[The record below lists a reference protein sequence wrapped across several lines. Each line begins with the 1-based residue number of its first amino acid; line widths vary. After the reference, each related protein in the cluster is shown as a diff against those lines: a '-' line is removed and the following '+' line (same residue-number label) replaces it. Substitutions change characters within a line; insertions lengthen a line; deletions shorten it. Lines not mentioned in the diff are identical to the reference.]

1 MALIKFRQ
9 QSFRKKLILALFIAA
24 LLAFAAASA
33 AFMLFEHLSLE
44 SRARQVM
51 EPYAQLV
58 SVSAEAAVA
67 FEDSVRS
74 QEILD
79 TLRANPQILEAQINL
94 LDGRMLARYSIRAN
108 TTLPQQFPT
117 ANGIYL
123 DRNTA
128 VLVQS
133 LKDNAY
139 LYLVMN
145 LDELNRQTRNT
156 VQVFAI
162 GVIVLLAT
170 VALGLLAA
178 LQKSIVGPISALAET
193 VERVHSYTDYSQR
206 VPASGTDEVAR
217 LGQSFNAMME
227 AIQQR
232 EDDLHR
238 LMLFQRTIL
247 DNVAYGIISTTPDG
261 TVTSFNRAAERLLGY
276 MADEVIGKQT
286 PALWHDTEEVA
297 QHALHLSEE
306 LGETITPGFPVFTA
320 RPRRNLAE
328 EKEWTFIRKNGA
340 RVPVLLSVTALR
352 TESGRITGFVGLT
365 YDLTERKQAEDELR
379 RHKDQLEETVQQRT
393 ADLLLARDAAETANK
408 AKSLFLAH
416 MSHEL
421 RTPLNGILGYAQI
434 LQRDDLVG
442 ERKAAALNI
451 IRQSSEYLRA
461 LIDDIL
467 DLSRIETG
475 RFDFVLS
482 DISLAKL
489 LRGVTD
495 IVGLRARQKGLAFS
509 CDLAADLPAGIRCD
523 ERRLRQVLLNLLTN
537 AVKFTDSGQ
546 VVLRVG
552 RIGPSRFSFAVED
565 TGIGIAQSELEL
577 IFRPFE
583 QVCDLQR
590 RLGGT
595 GLGLAI
601 SRQLVRYLGSDIVV
615 ESRVGKGST
624 FRFEVELEAASSP
637 IPVLPNPVQ
646 VTTGYSGPRR
656 KVLIVDDVASNRAIL
671 VDLLTPLGFGIVE
684 ACDGVE
690 AVELAQTTIPDLILM
705 DIVMPKMDGEEATHL
720 LRQLPALA
728 QAPIIALSASALT
741 ADETKYLQAG
751 ANAFLPKP
759 VDQDELLAQ
768 MATLMQLEWITVPR
782 TELSPN
788 RGEFAEELIVPPA
801 EEMQALYR
809 LALTGNMRDILQY
822 AERIAGI
829 DPSYQ
834 AFATHL
840 RQLANGYQSKA
851 ILAFA
856 EAHLA

>member
-1 MALIKFRQ
+1 MALITFRQ

-67 FEDSVRS
+67 FEDSGRS

-79 TLRANPQILEAQINL
+79 TLRANPQIIEAQINL
-94 LDGRMLARYSIRAN
+94 IDGRMLARYSIRSN
-108 TTLPQQFPT
+108 TTLPQPLPT

-128 VLVQS
+128 VLVQG

-156 VQVFAI
+156 LRVFAI
-162 GVIVLLAT
+162 GTVVLLAI

-178 LQKSIVGPISALAET
+178 LQKSIVGPISRLAET
-193 VERVHSYTDYSQR
+193 VERVHSYADYSQR
-206 VPASGTDEVAR
+206 VPTSNTDEVAR
-217 LGQSFNAMME
+217 LGQSFNAMMDT
-227 AIQQR
+227 IQEH
-232 EDDLHR
+232 EDDLRR

-247 DNVAYGIISTTPDG
+247 DNVAYGIISGSPDG
-261 TVTSFNRAAERLLGY
+261 TITSFNRAAERLLGY
-276 MADEVIGKQT
+276 TAGEVIGKQT
-286 PALWHDTEEVA
+286 PALWHDKEEVA
-297 QHALHLSEE
+297 QYARHLSEE
-306 LGETITPGFPVFTA
+306 LGETVPPGFAVFTA
-320 RPRRNLAE
+320 RPQRNLAE
-328 EKEWTFIRKNGA
+328 EKEWTFIRKDGA

-393 ADLLLARDAAETANK
+393 ADLLLARDAAEAANK

-434 LQRDDLVG
+434 LQRDELVG

-475 RFDFVLS
+475 RLDFVLS
-482 DISLAKL
+482 NISLAKF

-495 IVGLRARQKGLAFS
+495 IVSIKAQQKGLEFS
-509 CDLAADLPAGIRCD
+509 CELSPDLPLGIRCD

-537 AVKFTDSGQ
+537 AVKFTDTGQ

-552 RIGPSRFSFAVED
+552 RAEPSRFSFAVED
-565 TGIGIAQSELEL
+565 TGIGIDRNELEL

-583 QVCDLQR
+583 QVGDLHR

-615 ESRVGKGST
+615 ESRVGKGSI
-624 FRFEVELEAASSP
+624 FRFELELEEASSSTS
-637 IPVLPNPVQ
+637 LLLNPVQ
-646 VTTGYSGPRR
+646 VITGYKGPHR
-656 KVLIVDDVASNRAIL
+656 KVLIVDDVASNRAVL
-671 VDLLTPLGFGIVE
+671 VDLLSPLGFEVVE
-684 ACDGVE
+684 ACDGIE
-690 AVELAQTTIPDLILM
+690 ALELAQAAIPDLILM

-728 QAPIIALSASALT
+728 QVPIIALSASAL
-741 ADETKYLQAG
+741 
-751 ANAFLPKP
+751 NA
-759 VDQDELLAQ
+759 
-768 MATLMQLEWITVPR
+768 
-782 TELSPN
+782 
-788 RGEFAEELIVPPA
+788 
-801 EEMQALYR
+801 
-809 LALTGNMRDILQY
+809 
-822 AERIAGI
+822 
-829 DPSYQ
+829 
-834 AFATHL
+834 
-840 RQLANGYQSKA
+840 
-851 ILAFA
+851 
-856 EAHLA
+856 

>member
-1 MALIKFRQ
+1 MALINFRQ

-58 SVSAEAAVA
+58 SVGAEAAVA
-67 FEDSVRS
+67 FEDSGRS

-94 LDGRMLARYSIRAN
+94 RDGRMLARYSIRSN
-108 TTLPQQFPT
+108 TALPQPLPT

-133 LKDNAY
+133 MQDNAY
-139 LYLVMN
+139 LYLAMN

-156 VQVFAI
+156 LRVFAI
-162 GVIVLLAT
+162 GVVVLLAT

-178 LQKSIVGPISALAET
+178 LQKSIVGPISTLAET
-193 VERVHSYTDYSQR
+193 VEQVHSHADYSQR
-206 VPASGTDEVAR
+206 VLTSGTDEVAR
-217 LGQSFNAMME
+217 LGQSFNAMMDT
-227 AIQQR
+227 IQEH
-232 EDDLHR
+232 EDDLRR

-247 DNVAYGIISTTPDG
+247 DNVAYGIISTAPDG

-276 MADEVIGKQT
+276 TADEVIGKQT

-297 QHALHLSEE
+297 QYALHLSEE
-306 LGETITPGFPVFTA
+306 LGETIAPGFAVFSA
-320 RPRRNLAE
+320 RPRRNLPE
-328 EKEWTFIRKNGA
+328 EKEWSFIRKDGA

-352 TESGRITGFVGLT
+352 TESGLITGFVGLT

-393 ADLLLARDAAETANK
+393 ADLLLARDAAEAANK

-434 LQRDDLVG
+434 LQRDELVG
-442 ERKAAALNI
+442 ERKAAALNV
-451 IRQSSEYLRA
+451 IRQSGEYLQA

-475 RFDFVLS
+475 KLDFVLS
-482 DISLAKL
+482 NISLAKF

-495 IVGLRARQKGLAFS
+495 IVGLRARQKGLEFS
-509 CDLAADLPAGIRCD
+509 CEPAPDLPVGIRCD

-552 RIGPSRFSFAVED
+552 RVGASRFFFAVED
-565 TGIGIAQSELEL
+565 TGIGIDRNELEL
-577 IFRPFE
+577 IFQPFE
-583 QVCDLQR
+583 QVGDLQR

-601 SRQLVRYLGSDIVV
+601 SRQLVRYLGGDIVV
-615 ESRVGKGST
+615 ESRAGKGSI
-624 FRFEVELEAASSP
+624 FRFEVEAASSST
-637 IPVLPNPVQ
+637 PVLLNPVQ
-646 VTTGYSGPRR
+646 VITGYYGPRR
-656 KVLIVDDVASNRAIL
+656 KVLIVDDVASNRAVLI
-671 VDLLTPLGFGIVE
+671 DLLTPLGFDIVE
-684 ACDGVE
+684 AFNGIE
-690 AVELAQTTIPDLILM
+690 ALELAQSTRPDLILM

-728 QAPIIALSASALT
+728 QVPIIALSASALT
-741 ADETKYLQAG
+741 ADETKCLEAG

-768 MATLMQLEWITVPR
+768 MAALMQLEWITMPR
-782 TELSPN
+782 TELTPN
-788 RGEFAEELIVPPA
+788 QGKLAEMLILPPA
-801 EEMQALYR
+801 AEMQELYR

-834 AFATHL
+834 AFAMHL

-856 EAHLA
+856 EAHLP

>member
-1 MALIKFRQ
+1 MALINFRQ

-67 FEDSVRS
+67 FEDSGRS

-94 LDGRMLARYSIRAN
+94 RDGRMLARYSIRSN
-108 TTLPQQFPT
+108 TTLPQPLPT

-128 VLVQS
+128 VLVQR
-133 LKDNAY
+133 LQDNAY
-139 LYLVMN
+139 LYLAMN

-156 VQVFAI
+156 LRVFAI

-178 LQKSIVGPISALAET
+178 LQKSIVGPISTLAET
-193 VERVHSYTDYSQR
+193 VEQVHSHADYSQR
-206 VPASGTDEVAR
+206 VLTSGTDEVAR
-217 LGQSFNAMME
+217 LSQSFNAMMD
-227 AIQQR
+227 AIQER
-232 EDDLHR
+232 EDDLRR
-238 LMLFQRTIL
+238 LMLFQRTLL
-247 DNVAYGIISTTPDG
+247 DNVAHGIISTAPDG
-261 TVTSFNRAAERLLGY
+261 TVTSFNRAAESLLGY
-276 MADEVIGKQT
+276 TADEVIGKQT

-297 QHALHLSEE
+297 QYALHLSEE
-306 LGETITPGFPVFTA
+306 LGETILPGFAVFSA
-320 RPRRNLAE
+320 RPRRNLTE

-352 TESGRITGFVGLT
+352 TESGQITGFVGLT
-365 YDLTERKQAEDELR
+365 YDLTERKQAENELR

-393 ADLLLARDAAETANK
+393 ADLLLARDAAEAANK
-408 AKSLFLAH
+408 AKGLFLAH

-434 LQRDDLVG
+434 LQRDELVG

-475 RFDFVLS
+475 RLDFVLS
-482 DISLAKL
+482 NISLAKF

-495 IVGLRARQKGLAFS
+495 IVGLRARQKGLEFS
-509 CDLAADLPAGIRCD
+509 CELAADLPAGIRCD

-552 RIGPSRFSFAVED
+552 RVGPSRFSFAVED
-565 TGIGIAQSELEL
+565 TGIGIEQNELEL

-583 QVCDLQR
+583 QVGDLQR

-601 SRQLVRYLGSDIVV
+601 SRQLMRYLGSDIVV

-624 FRFEVELEAASSP
+624 FRFEVELQAASSST
-637 IPVLPNPVQ
+637 PVLLNPMQ
-646 VTTGYSGPRR
+646 VITGYKGPHR
-656 KVLIVDDVASNRAIL
+656 KVLIVDDVASNRAVL
-671 VDLLTPLGFGIVE
+671 VDLLSPLGFGIIE
-684 ACDGVE
+684 ACDGIE
-690 AVELAQTTIPDLILM
+690 ALELAQAAIPDLILM
-705 DIVMPKMDGEEATHL
+705 DIVMPKMDGEEVTHL

-728 QAPIIALSASALT
+728 QVPIIALSASASN
-741 ADETKYLQAG
+741 ADETKCLQAG

-768 MATLMQLEWITVPR
+768 MAALMQLEWITVPR
-782 TELSPN
+782 TELTPN
-788 RGEFAEELIVPPA
+788 PGELAEMLILPPA
-801 EEMQALYR
+801 AEMQELYR

-856 EAHLA
+856 EAHLT

>member
-1 MALIKFRQ
+1 MALITFRQ
-9 QSFRKKLILALFIAA
+9 QSFRRKLILVLCIAA

-44 SRARQVM
+44 NRARQVM

-67 FEDSVRS
+67 FEDSGRS

-79 TLRANPQILEAQINL
+79 TLRTNPQILEAQINL
-94 LDGRMLARYSIRAN
+94 LDGRMLARYSIRPN
-108 TTLPQQFPT
+108 TALPQHPAT

-133 LKDNAY
+133 LRDNAY

-145 LDELNRQTRNT
+145 LDELNRQNRNT
-156 VQVFAI
+156 LLVFAV
-162 GVIVLLAT
+162 GAVVLLAI

-178 LQKSIVGPISALAET
+178 LQKSIVGPISTLAES
-193 VERVHSYTDYSQR
+193 VERVYFYADYSHR
-206 VPASGTDEVAR
+206 VLTSGTDEVAR
-217 LGQSFNAMME
+217 LGQSFNAMMDT
-227 AIQQR
+227 IQER
-232 EDDLHR
+232 ENDLR
-238 LMLFQRTIL
+238 QLTLFQRTIL
-247 DNVAYGIISTTPDG
+247 DNVAYGIISAVPDG
-261 TVTSFNRAAERLLGY
+261 TLTSFNRAAELLLGY
-276 MADEVIGKQT
+276 TADEVIGKQT

-297 QHALHLSEE
+297 QYALQLSEE
-306 LGETITPGFPVFTA
+306 LGETIAPGFAVFTA
-320 RPRRNLAE
+320 RPLRNLPE
-328 EKEWTFIRKNGA
+328 EKEWTFIRKDGG
-340 RVPVLLSVTALR
+340 RLPVLLSVTALR
-352 TESGRITGFVGLT
+352 TESGQITGFVGLT

-393 ADLLLARDAAETANK
+393 ADLQLARDAAEAANK

-434 LQRDDLVG
+434 LQRDELVG
-442 ERKAAALNI
+442 ERKAAALNV

-475 RFDFVLS
+475 RLDFVLS
-482 DISLAKL
+482 NISLAKL
-489 LRGVTD
+489 LRGITD
-495 IVGLRARQKGLAFS
+495 IVGLRAQQKGLTFS
-509 CDLAADLPAGIRCD
+509 CELAPDLPVGVCCD

-546 VVLRVG
+546 VMLRVG
-552 RIGPSRFSFAVED
+552 RVGPSRISFAVED
-565 TGIGIAQSELEL
+565 TGIGIAPYELER

-583 QVCDLQR
+583 QVGDLQR

-601 SRQLVRYLGSDIVV
+601 SRQLVRYLGGDIVV

-624 FRFEVELEAASSP
+624 FRFEVELKEASSST
-637 IPVLPNPVQ
+637 PVLLNPMQ
-646 VTTGYSGPRR
+646 VTAGYSGPRR
-656 KVLIVDDVASNRAIL
+656 KVLVVDDVASNRAVL
-671 VDLLTPLGFGIVE
+671 VDLLSPLGFEIVE
-684 ACDGVE
+684 ACDGIE
-690 AVELAQTTIPDLILM
+690 ALSLAQATLPDLILM
-705 DIVMPKMDGEEATHL
+705 DIVMPKMDGEQLTHL

-728 QAPIIALSASALT
+728 QTPIIALSASASN
-741 ADETKYLQAG
+741 ADETKCLEAG

-768 MATLMQLEWITVPR
+768 MAALMQLEWIGVPQ
-782 TELSPN
+782 TELAPN
-788 RGEFAEELIVPPA
+788 QGNLPEMLILPPA
-801 EEMQALYR
+801 EEMQALHR
-809 LALTGNMRDILQY
+809 LALTGSMRDILAY

-834 AFATHL
+834 TFAMHL
-840 RQLANGYQSKA
+840 RQLAIGYQSKA

-856 EAHLA
+856 EAHLP

>member
-24 LLAFAAASA
+24 LLAVVAASA
-33 AFMLFEHLSLE
+33 AFILFEHLSLE

-58 SVSAEAAVA
+58 LVSAEAAVA
-67 FEDSVRS
+67 FEDSERS

-94 LDGRMLARYSIRAN
+94 LDGRMLARYSIRPN
-108 TTLPQQFPT
+108 TALPQPLPS

-133 LKDNAY
+133 LQDNAS

-162 GVIVLLAT
+162 GVVVLLAT

-178 LQKSIVGPISALAET
+178 LQKSIVGPISTLAET
-193 VERVHSYTDYSQR
+193 VEQVHSHADYSQR
-206 VPASGTDEVAR
+206 VLIPGTDEVAR
-217 LGQSFNAMME
+217 LSQSFNAMMG
-227 AIQQR
+227 AIQER
-232 EDDLHR
+232 EEDLRR
-238 LMLFQRTIL
+238 LTLFQRTIL
-247 DNVAYGIISTTPDG
+247 DNVAYGIISGAPDG
-261 TVTSFNRAAERLLGY
+261 TITSFNRAAESLLGY
-276 MADEVIGKQT
+276 TTDEVVSKQR
-286 PALWHDTEEVA
+286 PALWHDAEEIA
-297 QHALHLSEE
+297 QYALHLSEQ
-306 LGETITPGFPVFTA
+306 LGETIAPGFAVFTA
-320 RPRRNLAE
+320 RPQRNLPE
-328 EKEWTFIRKNGA
+328 ENEWTFIRKDGT

-352 TESGRITGFVGLT
+352 TESGQITGFVGLT

-379 RHKDQLEETVQQRT
+379 RHKNQLEETVQQRT
-393 ADLLLARDAAETANK
+393 ADLLLARDAAEAANK

-434 LQRDDLVG
+434 LQRDELVG
-442 ERKAAALNI
+442 ERKAAALNV
-451 IRQSSEYLRA
+451 IRQSGEYLQA

-475 RFDFVLS
+475 RLDFVLS
-482 DISLAKL
+482 NISLAKF

-495 IVGLRARQKGLAFS
+495 IVSIKAQQKGLAFS
-509 CDLAADLPAGIRCD
+509 CEPAPDLPQGIRCD

-552 RIGPSRFSFAVED
+552 RVGPSRFSFAVED
-565 TGIGIAQSELEL
+565 TGIGISPYNLEL

-583 QVCDLQR
+583 QAGDLHR

-601 SRQLVRYLGSDIVV
+601 CRQLVRSLGGEIVV
-615 ESRVGKGST
+615 ESRVGEGSI
-624 FRFEVELEAASSP
+624 FRFEVELEEANSSTS
-637 IPVLPNPVQ
+637 VLLNPMKVI
-646 VTTGYSGPRR
+646 TGYNGTRR
-656 KVLIVDDVASNRAIL
+656 NVLIVDDVASNRAVL
-671 VDLLTPLGFGIVE
+671 VDLLSPLGFGIIE
-684 ACDGVE
+684 ACDGIE
-690 AVELAQTTIPDLILM
+690 ALELAQTKRPDLILM
-705 DIVMPKMDGEEATHL
+705 DIVMPKMDGEEVTHL

-728 QAPIIALSASALT
+728 QVPIIALSASASN
-741 ADETKYLQAG
+741 ADETKCLEAG

-768 MATLMQLEWITVPR
+768 MAALMQLEWIAVLG
-782 TELSPN
+782 TELTPN
-788 RGEFAEELIVPPA
+788 PEEFTEILIIPPA
-801 EEMQALYR
+801 AEIEELYR
-809 LALTGNMRDILQY
+809 LALTGSMHDILQY

-829 DPSYQ
+829 DPNYQ

-851 ILAFA
+851 ILTFA
-856 EAHLA
+856 EAHLP

>member
-24 LLAFAAASA
+24 MLAIAAASA
-33 AFMLFEHLSLE
+33 AFMLFEHFSLE

-94 LDGRMLARYSIRAN
+94 LDGRMLARYSIRSN
-108 TTLPQQFPT
+108 TRLPQPLPS
-117 ANGIYL
+117 ADGIYL

-128 VLVQS
+128 ILVQG
-133 LKDNAY
+133 LHDNAY

-156 VQVFAI
+156 LRVFAV
-162 GVIVLLAT
+162 GVVALLAI

-178 LQKSIVGPISALAET
+178 LQKSIVGPISTLAET
-193 VERVHSYTDYSQR
+193 VEQVHSHADYSQR
-206 VPASGTDEVAR
+206 VLTSGTDEVAR
-217 LGQSFNAMME
+217 LGQSFNAMMD
-227 AIQQR
+227 AIQER
-232 EDDLHR
+232 EADLR
-238 LMLFQRTIL
+238 QLTLFQRTIL
-247 DNVAYGIISTTPDG
+247 DNVAYGIISGAPDG

-276 MADEVIGKQT
+276 TADEVIGKQT

-297 QHALHLSEE
+297 QYALHLTEQ
-306 LGETITPGFPVFTA
+306 LGETIPPGFAVFTA

-328 EKEWTFIRKNGA
+328 ENEWTFIRKDGA

-352 TESGRITGFVGLT
+352 TESGRISGFVGLT

-379 RHKDQLEETVQQRT
+379 RHKDRLEETVQQRT
-393 ADLLLARDAAETANK
+393 ADLLLARDAAEAANK

-421 RTPLNGILGYAQI
+421 RTPLNGILGYTQI
-434 LQRDDLVG
+434 LQQHELVG
-442 ERKAAALNI
+442 ERKAAALNV
-451 IRQSSEYLRA
+451 IRQSSEYLRS

-475 RFDFVLS
+475 RLDFVLNN
-482 DISLAKL
+482 ISLPRF
-489 LRGVTD
+489 LRGVID
-495 IVGLRARQKGLAFS
+495 IVSIKAQQKGLQFS
-509 CDLAADLPAGIRCD
+509 CDLAADLPLGVRCD

-546 VVLRVG
+546 IVLRVG
-552 RIGPSRFSFAVED
+552 RVGPSRFSFAIED
-565 TGIGIAQSELEL
+565 TGIGIAPSELEL
-577 IFRPFE
+577 IFQPFE
-583 QVCDLQR
+583 QVGDLQR

-615 ESRVGKGST
+615 ESCVGKGSI
-624 FRFEVELEAASSP
+624 FRFEVELEEANSST
-637 IPVLPNPVQ
+637 PVLLNPMQ
-646 VTTGYSGPRR
+646 ATTGYSGPRR
-656 KVLIVDDVASNRAIL
+656 KVLIVDDVASNRAVL
-671 VDLLTPLGFGIVE
+671 VDLLSPLGFGVIE
-684 ACDGVE
+684 AGDGIE
-690 AVELAQTTIPDLILM
+690 ALELAQTTRPDLILM

-728 QAPIIALSASALT
+728 QVPIIALSASASN
-741 ADETKYLQAG
+741 ADETKCLEAG

-759 VDQDELLAQ
+759 VDQDELLAK
-768 MATLMQLEWITVPR
+768 MAALMQLEWITVPR
-782 TELSPN
+782 AELTPN
-788 RGEFAEELIVPPA
+788 PEELAEVPVAPPA
-801 EEMQALYR
+801 AEMQELYR
-809 LALTGNMRDILQY
+809 LALTGNMRDILLY
-822 AERIAGI
+822 ADRIAGI

-851 ILAFA
+851 ILNFV
-856 EAHLA
+856 EAHLP

>member
-1 MALIKFRQ
+1 MALINFRQ

-67 FEDSVRS
+67 FEDSGRS

-94 LDGRMLARYSIRAN
+94 RDGRMLARYSIRSN
-108 TTLPQQFPT
+108 TTLPQPLPT

-133 LKDNAY
+133 LQDNAY
-139 LYLVMN
+139 LYLAMN

-156 VQVFAI
+156 LRVFAI
-162 GVIVLLAT
+162 GVVVLLAT

-178 LQKSIVGPISALAET
+178 LQKSIVGPISTLAET
-193 VERVHSYTDYSQR
+193 VEQVHSHADYSQR
-206 VPASGTDEVAR
+206 VLTSGTDEVAR
-217 LGQSFNAMME
+217 LSQSFNAMMD
-227 AIQQR
+227 AIQER
-232 EDDLHR
+232 EDDLRR
-238 LMLFQRTIL
+238 LMLFQRTLL
-247 DNVAYGIISTTPDG
+247 DNVAHGIISTAPDG
-261 TVTSFNRAAERLLGY
+261 TVTSFNRAAESLLGY
-276 MADEVIGKQT
+276 TADEVIGKQT

-297 QHALHLSEE
+297 RYALHLSEE
-306 LGETITPGFPVFTA
+306 LGETILPGFAVFSA
-320 RPRRNLAE
+320 RPRRNLTE

-352 TESGRITGFVGLT
+352 TESGQITGFVGLT

-393 ADLLLARDAAETANK
+393 ADLLLARDAAEAANK

-434 LQRDDLVG
+434 LQRDELVG

-475 RFDFVLS
+475 RLDFVLS
-482 DISLAKL
+482 NISLAKF

-495 IVGLRARQKGLAFS
+495 IVGLRARQKGLEFS
-509 CDLAADLPAGIRCD
+509 CVLAADLPAGIHCD

-552 RIGPSRFSFAVED
+552 RVGPSRFSFAVED
-565 TGIGIAQSELEL
+565 TGIGIEQNELEL

-583 QVCDLQR
+583 QVGDLQR

-601 SRQLVRYLGSDIVV
+601 SRQLMRYLGSDIVV

-624 FRFEVELEAASSP
+624 FRFEVELQAASSST
-637 IPVLPNPVQ
+637 PVLLNPMQ
-646 VTTGYSGPRR
+646 VITGYKGPHR
-656 KVLIVDDVASNRAIL
+656 KVLIVDDVASNRAVL
-671 VDLLTPLGFGIVE
+671 VDLLSPLGFGIVE
-684 ACDGVE
+684 ACDGIE
-690 AVELAQTTIPDLILM
+690 ALELAQAAIPDLILM
-705 DIVMPKMDGEEATHL
+705 DIVMPKMDGEEVTHL

-728 QAPIIALSASALT
+728 QVPIIALSASALN
-741 ADETKYLQAG
+741 ADETKCLQAG

-759 VDQDELLAQ
+759 VDQDELLVQ
-768 MATLMQLEWITVPR
+768 MAALMQLEWITVPL
-782 TELSPN
+782 TELTPN
-788 RGEFAEELIVPPA
+788 QGEFVEELILPPA
-801 EEMQALYR
+801 EEMQELYR
-809 LALTGNMRDILQY
+809 LALTGSMRDILQY

-834 AFATHL
+834 SFATYL

-856 EAHLA
+856 EAHLP

>member
-1 MALIKFRQ
+1 MALTTFRQ
-9 QSFRKKLILALFIAA
+9 QSFRRKLILVLCVAA

-33 AFMLFEHLSLE
+33 AFMLFEHFSLE
-44 SRARQVM
+44 NRARQVM

-67 FEDSVRS
+67 FEDSGRS

-79 TLRANPQILEAQINL
+79 TLRTNPQIFEAQINL
-94 LDGRMLARYSIRAN
+94 LDGRMLARYSIRPN
-108 TTLPQQFPT
+108 TALPQHPAT

-133 LKDNAY
+133 LRDNAY

-145 LDELNRQTRNT
+145 LDELNRQNRNT
-156 VQVFAI
+156 LLVFAV
-162 GVIVLLAT
+162 GAVVLLAI

-178 LQKSIVGPISALAET
+178 LQKSIVGPISTLAES
-193 VERVHSYTDYSQR
+193 VERVYFYADYSHR
-206 VPASGTDEVAR
+206 VLTSGTDEVAR
-217 LGQSFNAMME
+217 LGQSFNAMMDT
-227 AIQQR
+227 IQER
-232 EDDLHR
+232 ENDLR
-238 LMLFQRTIL
+238 QLTLFQRTIL
-247 DNVAYGIISTTPDG
+247 DNVAYGIISAVPDG
-261 TVTSFNRAAERLLGY
+261 TLTSFNRAAELLLGY
-276 MADEVIGKQT
+276 TADEVIGKQT

-297 QHALHLSEE
+297 QYALQLSEE
-306 LGETITPGFPVFTA
+306 LGETIAPGFAVFTA
-320 RPRRNLAE
+320 RPLRNLPE
-328 EKEWTFIRKNGA
+328 EKEWTFIRKDGG
-340 RVPVLLSVTALR
+340 RLPVLLSVTALR
-352 TESGRITGFVGLT
+352 TESGQITGFVGLT

-393 ADLLLARDAAETANK
+393 ADLQLARDAAEAANK

-434 LQRDDLVG
+434 LQRDELVG
-442 ERKAAALNI
+442 ERKVAALNV

-475 RFDFVLS
+475 RLDFVLS
-482 DISLAKL
+482 NISLAKL

-495 IVGLRARQKGLAFS
+495 IVGLRAQQKGLTFS
-509 CDLAADLPAGIRCD
+509 CELSPDLPVGIRCD

-552 RIGPSRFSFAVED
+552 RVGPSRLSFAVED
-565 TGIGIAQSELEL
+565 TGIGIESYELER

-583 QVCDLQR
+583 QVGDLQR

-601 SRQLVRYLGSDIVV
+601 SRQLVRYLGGDIMV

-624 FRFEVELEAASSP
+624 FRFEVELEAASSAT
-637 IPVLPNPVQ
+637 PVLLNPVQ
-646 VTTGYSGPRR
+646 VISGYNGSRR
-656 KVLIVDDVASNRAIL
+656 KVLVVDDVASNRAVL
-671 VDLLTPLGFGIVE
+671 VDLLSPLGFEIVE

-690 AVELAQTTIPDLILM
+690 ALALAQAALPDLILM
-705 DIVMPKMDGEEATHL
+705 DIVMPKMDGEEVTHL

-728 QAPIIALSASALT
+728 QTPIIALSASASN
-741 ADETKYLQAG
+741 ADETKCLEAG

-768 MATLMQLEWITVPR
+768 MAALMQLEWISVPQ
-782 TELSPN
+782 TELTPN
-788 RGEFAEELIVPPA
+788 PGNLPEILILPSA
-801 EEMQALYR
+801 EEMQALHR
-809 LALTGNMRDILQY
+809 LALIGSMRDILAY

-834 AFATHL
+834 TFAMHL
-840 RQLANGYQSKA
+840 RQLAIGYQSKA

-856 EAHLA
+856 EAHLP

>member
-1 MALIKFRQ
+1 MALIKSRQ
-9 QSFRKKLILALFIAA
+9 QSFRKKLILALLIAA

-33 AFMLFEHLSLE
+33 AFMLFEQLSLE

-58 SVSAEAAVA
+58 SVGAEAAVA
-67 FEDSVRS
+67 FEDSRRS

-94 LDGRMLARYSIRAN
+94 PDGRMLARYSIRSN
-108 TTLPQQFPT
+108 TALAQPLP
-117 ANGIYL
+117 AVNGIYL
-123 DRNTA
+123 DRNNA
-128 VLVQS
+128 ILVQN

-145 LDELNRQTRNT
+145 LDELNRQTRDT
-156 VQVFAI
+156 VQVFAV
-162 GVIVLLAT
+162 GAVVLLAA

-178 LQKSIVGPISALAET
+178 LQKSIVGPISTLAET
-193 VERVHSYTDYSQR
+193 VEQVHSHADYSQR

-217 LGQSFNAMME
+217 LGQSFNAMMD

-232 EDDLHR
+232 EDDLRR
-238 LMLFQRTIL
+238 LMLFQQTIL
-247 DNVAYGIISTTPDG
+247 DDVAYGIISGTPDG
-261 TVTSFNRAAERLLGY
+261 IVTSFNRAAERLLGY
-276 MADEVIGKQT
+276 TADEVVGKQT
-286 PALWHDTEEVA
+286 PALWHDAEEIA
-297 QHALHLSEE
+297 QYARHLSEE
-306 LGETITPGFPVFTA
+306 LGETVLPGFGVFTA

-328 EKEWTFIRKNGA
+328 EKEWTFIRKDGA

-352 TESGRITGFVGLT
+352 TESGQITGFVGLT

-379 RHKDQLEETVQQRT
+379 RHKDRLEETVQQRT
-393 ADLLLARDAAETANK
+393 ADLLLARDAAEAANK

-434 LQRDDLVG
+434 LQRDELVG
-442 ERKAAALNI
+442 ERKAAALNV
-451 IRQSSEYLRA
+451 IRQSSEYLRS

-482 DISLAKL
+482 NISLAKL

-495 IVGLRARQKGLAFS
+495 IVGLRAQQKGLDFS
-509 CDLAADLPAGIRCD
+509 CELAPDLPAGIRCD

-537 AVKFTDSGQ
+537 AVKFTDSGR

-552 RIGPSRFSFAVED
+552 RVGPSRFFFAVED

-583 QVCDLQR
+583 QVGDLQR

-615 ESRVGKGST
+615 ESRVGKGSI
-624 FRFEVELEAASSP
+624 FRFELELEEAGSST
-637 IPVLPNPVQ
+637 PVLLNPVQ
-646 VTTGYSGPRR
+646 VIAGYHGPRR
-656 KVLIVDDVASNRAIL
+656 KVLIVDDVASNRAVL
-671 VDLLTPLGFGIVE
+671 VDLLSPLGFEIIEAGDGIE
-684 ACDGVE
+684 AL
-690 AVELAQTTIPDLILM
+690 ELAQAAIPDLILM
-705 DIVMPKMDGEEATHL
+705 DIVMPKMDGEEVTHL

-728 QAPIIALSASALT
+728 KVPIIALSASALS
-741 ADETKYLQAG
+741 ADETKCLQAG
-751 ANAFLPKP
+751 ADAFLPKP
-759 VDQDELLAQ
+759 VDQDELLAR
-768 MATLMQLEWITVPR
+768 MAALMQLEWISAPQAGITPDQ
-782 TELSPN
+782 EES
-788 RGEFAEELIVPPA
+788 AEKLMAPPI
-801 EEMQALYR
+801 EEMRELYR
-809 LALTGNMRDILQY
+809 LALIGNMRDILQY
-822 AERIAGI
+822 ADHIAGI
-829 DPSYQ
+829 DPCYQ
-834 AFATHL
+834 AFAAYL

-856 EAHLA
+856 EAHLS

>member
-9 QSFRKKLILALFIAA
+9 LSFRGKLILELFIAA

-33 AFMLFEHLSLE
+33 AFMLFEHVSLE

-94 LDGRMLARYSIRAN
+94 RDGRMLARYSIRSNA
-108 TTLPQQFPT
+108 TLPQPLPT

-128 VLVQS
+128 VLVQN
-133 LKDNAY
+133 LQDNAS

-145 LDELNRQTRNT
+145 LGELNRQTRNT
-156 VQVFAI
+156 LRVFAI
-162 GVIVLLAT
+162 GVIVLLT
-170 VALGLLAA
+170 ILALGLLAA
-178 LQKSIVGPISALAET
+178 LQKSIVGPISTLAET
-193 VERVHSYTDYSQR
+193 VAQVHSHADYSQR
-206 VPASGTDEVAR
+206 VLTSGTDEVAR
-217 LGQSFNAMME
+217 LGQSFNAMMD

-232 EDDLHR
+232 EADLR
-238 LMLFQRTIL
+238 QLMLFQRTIL
-247 DNVAYGIISTTPDG
+247 DNVAYGIISATPDG
-261 TVTSFNRAAERLLGY
+261 IVTSFNHAAERLLGY
-276 MADEVIGKQT
+276 TADEVVGKQT
-286 PALWHDTEEVA
+286 PALWHDMEEVA
-297 QHALHLSEE
+297 LCARHLSEE
-306 LGETITPGFPVFTA
+306 LGETIPPGLAVFTT
-320 RPRRNLAE
+320 RPRRNLTE
-328 EKEWTFIRKNGA
+328 EKEWTFIRKDGT
-340 RVPVLLSVTALR
+340 RVPVLLSMTALR
-352 TESGRITGFVGLT
+352 TESGKITGFVGLT

-393 ADLLLARDAAETANK
+393 ADLLLARDAAEAANK

-434 LQRDDLVG
+434 LQRDELVG
-442 ERKAAALNI
+442 ERKAAALNV
-451 IRQSSEYLRA
+451 IRQSGEYLQA

-475 RFDFVLS
+475 RLDFVLS
-482 DISLAKL
+482 NISLTKF
-489 LRGVTD
+489 LRGVAD
-495 IVGLRARQKGLAFS
+495 IVSLKAQQKGLEFFCRQAP
-509 CDLAADLPAGIRCD
+509 DLPAGIRCD
-523 ERRLRQVLLNLLTN
+523 QRRLRQVLLNLLTN

-552 RIGPSRFSFAVED
+552 RVGPSRFSFAIED
-565 TGIGIAQSELEL
+565 TGIGIAPSELEL
-577 IFRPFE
+577 IFSPFE
-583 QVCDLQR
+583 QVGDLQR

-601 SRQLVRYLGSDIVV
+601 SRQLVRSLGSDIVV
-615 ESRVGKGST
+615 ESRVGKGSI
-624 FRFEVELEAASSP
+624 FRFELELEEASSST
-637 IPVLPNPVQ
+637 PVLLNPVQ
-646 VTTGYSGPRR
+646 VISGYKGPRR
-656 KVLIVDDVASNRAIL
+656 KVLIVDDVASNRAVL
-671 VDLLTPLGFGIVE
+671 VDLLSPLGFGIIE
-684 ACDGVE
+684 ACDGIE
-690 AVELAQTTIPDLILM
+690 ALELAQAAIPDLILM
-705 DIVMPKMDGEEATHL
+705 DIVMPKMDGEEVTHL

-728 QAPIIALSASALT
+728 QVPIIALSASTLN
-741 ADETKYLQAG
+741 ADETKCLQAG

-759 VDQDELLAQ
+759 VDQDKLLAQ
-768 MATLMQLEWITVPR
+768 IAALMQLKWIAVQGTDP
-782 TELSPN
+782 TPSPGEL
-788 RGEFAEELIVPPA
+788 AEMPILPPA
-801 EEMQALYR
+801 AEMQELYR
-809 LALTGNMRDILQY
+809 LALIGNMRDILQY
-822 AERIAGI
+822 AERITGI
-829 DPSYQ
+829 DPNYQ

-851 ILAFA
+851 ILTFA